1 MEPME
6 QAGQKE
12 SQGPRGPWCGCLS
25 IRVSGRRRVHGTV
38 GCQSSGFCLK
48 PPSLHQGTVGC
59 FRGLTSGVPS
69 SPLNSPLLS
78 RDAME
83 KAKD

>member
-38 GCQSSGFCLK
+38 GCQSSADARILFEATISASRNSGLFQGPDLWC
-48 PPSLHQGTVGC
+48 SL
-59 FRGLTSGVPS
+59 VPT
-69 SPLNSPLLS
+69 
-78 RDAME
+78 
-83 KAKD
+83 